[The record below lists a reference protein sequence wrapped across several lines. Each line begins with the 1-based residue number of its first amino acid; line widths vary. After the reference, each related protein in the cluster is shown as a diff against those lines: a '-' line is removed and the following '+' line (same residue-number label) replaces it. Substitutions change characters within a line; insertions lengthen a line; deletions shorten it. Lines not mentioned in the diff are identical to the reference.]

1 MTDSDIKI
9 DFCNYTDS
17 EDLKAVA
24 SLVNAYIEEEEG
36 AEHVLNPLRQ
46 LRLVNGLDEHPK
58 SIVLLA
64 KLGDAYAGLLVGFE
78 NFSTFTAKPMINI
91 HDVFVSS
98 DFRGRGVGRKMIEK
112 IESIARERSCSRI
125 TLEVRHDNAVA
136 QELYKSVGFADTQPP
151 MFYWRKYLD

>member
-1 MTDSDIKI
+1 MSSNDIEI
-9 DFCNYTDS
+9 DFCNYSDS

-24 SLVNAYIEEEEG
+24 SLINAYIEEEDG
-36 AEHVLNPLRQ
+36 VEHVLKPLLQ

-64 KLGDAYAGLLVGFE
+64 KVGNAYAGLLVGFE
-78 NFSTFTAKPMINI
+78 NFSTFTARPMINI
-91 HDVFVSS
+91 HDVFVFKE
-98 DFRGRGVGRKMIEK
+98 FRGKGVGRKMIEK
-112 IESIARERSCSRI
+112 IESAARERSCSRI

-136 QELYKSVGFADTQPP
+136 QELYKSVGFADTEPP